1 MWNGIILC
9 LALVF
14 SNPADACFSGRCGCY
29 KDLKVLDCA
38 SVNLYEIPQLQS
50 RLDNYTTI
58 LLRDN
63 NLQHIDIFT
72 LFEML
77 PSVMFIDVR
86 ENTPLLCDHIM
97 RLQSSKSIT
106 IISDCNYSTSHI
118 PTHAITEISTT
129 HEKKTSSTDLST
141 PSTSRNITT
150 DPVTH
155 SELKTTNGTEMYIVK
170 LILSLLLIPSTTIII
185 HSIIRCWKTRR
196 CCREELQSQREIF
209 ILNPLNQDSHDSCD
223 DKENIIFT
231 RV

>member
-1 MWNGIILC
+1 MWNEIIVC

-29 KDLKVLDCA
+29 KEPKVIDCA

-50 RLDNYTTI
+50 RPDNYTTI

-63 NLQHIDIFT
+63 HLQHINFST

-86 ENTPLLCDHIM
+86 ENTPLLCDDIM
-97 RLQSSKSIT
+97 RLQPSKSIT

-118 PTHAITEISTT
+118 PTHTITEIFTT
-129 HEKKTSSTDLST
+129 YEKKKASSTDLST
-141 PSTSRNITT
+141 LSTSRNITT

-155 SELKTTNGTEMYIVK
+155 SELKTTNGTEVYIVT
-170 LILSLLLIPSTTIII
+170 LILSLLLIQ
-185 HSIIRCWKTRR
+185 RR
-196 CCREELQSQREIF
+196 S
-209 ILNPLNQDSHDSCD
+209 
-223 DKENIIFT
+223 
-231 RV
+231 